1 MYKYFSR
8 HLQLKLVSVVV
19 LGIVVVFSVIGWLRI
34 VDEKSRKLDDLRRS
48 GQERVVL
55 LAAASANLLVGYDYG
70 NMEALAERMLGQH
83 DVQQVV
89 IRNAVG
95 KVMVRRQKDGPADAT
110 ALSFEAPV
118 IQSSVVIGTALI
130 KLATTKLDEEIAAV
144 YAKVIVD
151 QFAYGLTLGLLIY
164 FAASRTIVKPITRI
178 SDQMKTIVAT
188 NFAGIPKSLRVS
200 GNDEIAGL
208 GRVFNDLNHEVF
220 AAQQQLQQK
229 VDLARSDLM
238 ATNRELHE
246 RTIELERAL
255 ALVEKLA
262 ITDALTQLRNRRY
275 FDDRLAADLGR
286 SRRYGEPL
294 TLLLLDVDHFK
305 RINDT
310 YGHAA
315 GDALLQDMA
324 KIFIDRCRD
333 TDIVARLGG
342 DEFAFLLYRTEL
354 RAGAV
359 FAEELLGIVNAHRFA
374 FRDRVLQVGL
384 SMGLACSLDEVNR
397 VNRVHSVEGLYG
409 AADMALYEAKRSG
422 RNSFVMFPFQTS
434 QPAH

>member
-19 LGIVVVFSVIGWLRI
+19 LGIVVMFSVIGWFRI

-55 LAAASANLLVGYDYG
+55 LAAASANLLVGYDYS
-70 NMEALAERMLGQH
+70 NMEALAERVLGQR

-89 IRNAVG
+89 IRNAAG
-95 KVMVRRQKDGPADAT
+95 KVMVGRQKRGPIDAT
-110 ALSFEAPV
+110 ALPFEAPI
-118 IQSSVVIGTALI
+118 IQSSEIIGAALI

-151 QFAYGLTLGLLIY
+151 QLAYGLTLGLLIY
-164 FAASRTIVKPITRI
+164 FAASRTIVRPITRI
-178 SDQMKTIVAT
+178 SDQMKTIVAA
-188 NFAGIPKSLRVS
+188 NFTSVPTSLRVS
-200 GNDEIAGL
+200 GNDEIAAL
-208 GRVFNDLNHEVF
+208 GRVFNDLNHEVY
-220 AAQQQLQQK
+220 ATHQQLHQK

-238 ATNRELHE
+238 VTNRALHE
-246 RTIELERAL
+246 RTVELERAL

-275 FDDRLAADLGR
+275 FDDRLAADLSR

-354 RAGAV
+354 QAGAV

-384 SMGLACSLDEVNR
+384 SIGLACSLDR
-397 VNRVHSVEGLYG
+397 VNSVEGLYG

-422 RNSFVMFPFQTS
+422 RNSFVMFPFQTT
-434 QPAH
+434 QQTH